1 MKKYKELKEVEIQAI
16 SGGVAVTPPKGA
28 FPNGDFKP
36 WNVPSGTT
44 FPWQGACPV
53 GSVTAGYIGGGQNLC
68 RETIINIKTIIIN
81 SNYNGNRDRLFY
93 LCSHCNY
100 GEVCYENI

>member
-1 MKKYKELKEVEIQAI
+1 MK
-16 SGGVAVTPPKGA
+16 VTPPKGA

-68 RETIINIKTIIIN
+68 R
-81 SNYNGNRDRLFY
+81 RP
-93 LCSHCNY
+93 
-100 GEVCYENI
+100 

>member
-1 MKKYKELKEVEIQAI
+1 MKKYKELTEVEIQAI

-68 RETIINIKTIIIN
+68 R
-81 SNYNGNRDRLFY
+81 RP
-93 LCSHCNY
+93 
-100 GEVCYENI
+100 